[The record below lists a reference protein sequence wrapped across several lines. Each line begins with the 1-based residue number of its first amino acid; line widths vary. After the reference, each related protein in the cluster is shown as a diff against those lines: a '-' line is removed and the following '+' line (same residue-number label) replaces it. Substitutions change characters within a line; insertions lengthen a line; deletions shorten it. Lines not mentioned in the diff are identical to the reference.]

1 VESYTVIPEVAAA
14 YEQLP
19 HELRHVGYSRG
30 SLQIHG
36 GSA

>member
-1 VESYTVIPEVAAA
+1 VMPEVADA
-14 YEQLP
+14 YQQLP

-36 GSA
+36 SAHD